1 MSVHDYTDAEFRV
14 TKDDMTL
21 RDAETVTKWGK
32 GSSPLHVGSSVTIER
47 DADDEGMLGEG
58 VSIHD
63 VIHWVAD
70 NAPSVVWKAL
80 SRLAVSGTGLCFH
93 RMDGDTPFRVFEVG
107 LYSVRHCE
115 GKDELLRVWIV
126 PTKQESKRDI
136 VAPVGIDG
144 HVDETW
150 LIARVRERFAS
161 MRREARDAR
170 RQADRTETAIN
181 VFAVAMERAAQS
193 QPENAPF

>member
-14 TKDDMTL
+14 TKDDLTL
-21 RDAETVTKWGK
+21 RDAEAVTKWGM
-32 GSSPLHVGSSVTIER
+32 GNSITIER

-63 VIHWVAD
+63 VIHWVGD
-70 NAPSVVWKAL
+70 NWPSTVWKAL

-93 RMDGDTPFRVFEVG
+93 RMDGDTPFRVSEVG

-126 PTKQESKRDI
+126 PTKQKSDRSMI
-136 VAPVGIDG
+136 APIGIDG
-144 HVDETW
+144 LVCGSWLTEQVERRMEALRDEAVY
-150 LIARVRERFAS
+150 ARQRHDQADDALSGFAAAI
-161 MRREARDAR
+161 REASR
-170 RQADRTETAIN
+170 
-181 VFAVAMERAAQS
+181 
-193 QPENAPF
+193 

>member
-14 TKDDMTL
+14 TPEDTTL
-21 RDAETVTKWGK
+21 RDTETLAKWSK
-32 GSSPLHVGSSVTIER
+32 ESSITIEM
-47 DADDEGMLGEG
+47 DADDEGMLRDG

-63 VIHWVAD
+63 VIHMVGD
-70 NAPSVVWKAL
+70 NEPAYVWKAL
-80 SRLAVSGTGLCFH
+80 SRLAVSGAGLCFH
-93 RMDGDTPFRVFEVG
+93 RMDGDTPFRVSEVG

-115 GKDELLRVWIV
+115 GKTELLRVWIV
-126 PTKQESKRDI
+126 PTKQKPDRI
-136 VAPVGIDG
+136 MIAPIGIDG